1 MTLRQLSVPLAA
13 LLVAACTSPT
23 IKTPSSAHIQASD
36 KPAVSTTIPQ
46 PVTQTLSA
54 PKPRA
59 QPKTETYSVVV
70 NNVKVHDLLFALARD
85 AKINVDIHPGISGYV
100 TLNAIDQT
108 LPQLLNRIAKQVDM
122 RFEIDGPNLA
132 VMPDTPFLRSY
143 QVNYVNMSRDVTS
156 TVSTNTQIAAGGIP
170 GATGTSTQGGGNASR
185 IQIKNDSKHRFW
197 ESLEKN
203 IRDILQDT
211 DKERIVSRRSS
222 ELTEASIRQSN
233 LSATAA
239 GSGAVAG
246 ANTAAGGAVAGSGN
260 QAAQSQAAANAQG
273 QRQNDSKEYETV
285 FAANVII
292 NTETGVISV
301 RGTSRQHL
309 KVQEFI
315 DKVIGNARRQ
325 VMIEATVVEVTLSDG
340 YQQGIDWARLANNDQ
355 GFISLTPPKLPSDP
369 TSTITPFTM
378 KYRNTGTLGLL
389 ANINL
394 LEAYGNTKVL
404 SSPKLS
410 VLNNQTATLKVTE
423 DVVYFNVKGDTTAV
437 GNNAAAI
444 KSFTT
449 TPQTVSVGFFMS
461 VTPQISDSGTITL
474 NVRPSISSIA
484 SFVIDPNPDIPTDIP
499 NKVPQ
504 IKTREMESVLR
515 LEEGEVAVL
524 GGLMEDRVND
534 VTGRVPGVGAIPFFG
549 ELFTNRNNSAQ
560 KTELVVFIRPTV
572 IRDPSISGDFS
583 SFKDNLPTKEF
594 FETPAVHQP
603 FGINR
608 RETGQ
613 ETQ

>member
-1 MTLRQLSVPLAA
+1 M
-13 LLVAACTSPT
+13 
-23 IKTPSSAHIQASD
+23 
-36 KPAVSTTIPQ
+36 
-46 PVTQTLSA
+46 
-54 PKPRA
+54 
-59 QPKTETYSVVV
+59 

-108 LPQLLNRIAKQVDM
+108 LPQLLNRISKQVDM

-132 VMPDTPFLRSY
+132 VMPDTPFLRNY

-170 GATGTSTQGGGNASR
+170 GATGASTQGGGNASR

-301 RGTSRQHL
+301 RGTSRQHQ

-325 VMIEATVVEVTLSDG
+325 VMIEATVVEVVLSDG
-340 YQQGIDWARLANNDQ
+340 YQQGIDWAD
-355 GFISLTPPKLPSDP
+355 
-369 TSTITPFTM
+369 
-378 KYRNTGTLGLL
+378 
-389 ANINL
+389 
-394 LEAYGNTKVL
+394 
-404 SSPKLS
+404 
-410 VLNNQTATLKVTE
+410 
-423 DVVYFNVKGDTTAV
+423 
-437 GNNAAAI
+437 
-444 KSFTT
+444 
-449 TPQTVSVGFFMS
+449 
-461 VTPQISDSGTITL
+461 
-474 NVRPSISSIA
+474 
-484 SFVIDPNPDIPTDIP
+484 
-499 NKVPQ
+499 
-504 IKTREMESVLR
+504 
-515 LEEGEVAVL
+515 
-524 GGLMEDRVND
+524 
-534 VTGRVPGVGAIPFFG
+534 
-549 ELFTNRNNSAQ
+549 
-560 KTELVVFIRPTV
+560 
-572 IRDPSISGDFS
+572 
-583 SFKDNLPTKEF
+583 
-594 FETPAVHQP
+594 
-603 FGINR
+603 
-608 RETGQ
+608 
-613 ETQ
+613 

>member
-1 MTLRQLSVPLAA
+1 MTLRPLSVSFAA
-13 LLVAACTSPT
+13 LLMAACSTPT
-23 IKTPSSAHIQASD
+23 IKAPSSAHIQADDVASSS
-36 KPAVSTTIPQ
+36 AAIPQ

-85 AKINVDIHPGISGYV
+85 AKINVDIHPGINGYV

-108 LPQLLNRIAKQVDM
+108 LPQLLNRISKQVDM
-122 RFEIDGPNLA
+122 RFEIDGQNLV
-132 VMPDTPFLRSY
+132 VMPDSPFLRSY

-170 GATGTSTQGGGNASR
+170 GATGAAAQVGGNASR

-211 DKERIVSRRSS
+211 DKERIISRRSS
-222 ELTEASIRQSN
+222 ESTEASIRQSN
-233 LSATAA
+233 LNATAA

-273 QRQNDSKEYETV
+273 QRQSDSKDYETV
-285 FAANVII
+285 FAANVIV

-301 RGTSRQHL
+301 RGTSRQHQ

-325 VMIEATVVEVTLSDG
+325 VMIEATVVEVVLSDG
-340 YQQGIDWARLANNDQ
+340 YQQGIDWARVGAET
-355 GFISLTPPKLPSDP
+355 GFTSLTLPTLPADP
-369 TSTITPFTM
+369 TSTIKPFSLVF
-378 KYRNTGTLGLL
+378 KNPSRNLL
-389 ANINL
+389 ANITL

-410 VLNNQTATLKVTE
+410 VMNNQTATLKVTE

-461 VTPQISDSGTITL
+461 VTPQISESGTITL

-484 SFVIDPNPDIPTDIP
+484 SFVTDPNPDIPANIP

-515 LEEGEVAVL
+515 LEEGEIAVL
-524 GGLMEDRVND
+524 GGLMEDRIVD
-534 VTGRVPGVGAIPFFG
+534 QTGRVPGIGAIPIFG
-549 ELFTNRNNSAQ
+549 ELFTNRNNAAQ

-572 IRDPSISGDFS
+572 IRDPSVSGDFS
-583 SFKDNLPTKEF
+583 SLKGNLPNKDF
-594 FETPAVHQP
+594 FETSAVHQP

-613 ETQ
+613 PPQ